1 MSRHRE
7 DGRTLDGPEAL
18 VDHLKRCREVDA
30 AIVTDGNGDE
40 LVARLIEEG
49 WTYEGVE
56 YLEGKRVRYLV
67 PPPGVLFESEPEPEP
82 PAVGP
87 WPSEVDTLPSSP
99 EDPPGYHVREKTEAG
114 YPLMGS
120 SPAEREEARQ
130 RAARIQ
136 RQAMRD
142 HVFVGEGTYCEARI
156 SFAPIGSADAGWI
169 VGWVGCGYGRDTH
182 PTPDTEDPT
191 P

>member
-1 MSRHRE
+1 MSKHRDE
-7 DGRTLDGPEAL
+7 QDGPERL
-18 VDHLKRCREVDA
+18 VAHLVECREVDA
-30 AIVTDGNGDE
+30 AVVADGDASD
-40 LVARLIEEG
+40 LVAALIEQG

-56 YLEGKRVRYLV
+56 YIEGKRVRYLV
-67 PPPGVLFESEPEPEP
+67 PPPGVLLDRPEPEP

-99 EDPPGYHVREKTEAG
+99 EDPPGYHVREKTETG

-130 RAARIQ
+130 RAARIK

-142 HVFVGEGTYCEARI
+142 HPFVGEGTYCEARI
-156 SFAPIGSADAGWI
+156 STWPQGTEETGM
-169 VGWVGCGYGRDTH
+169 VTGWVGCGYGRDTH
-182 PTPDTEDPT
+182 PTP
-191 P
+191 